1 MESKHVWKV
10 FMFAWLGTA
19 ASVIAGIY
27 ITHSAICLWALVFP
41 LFISAKVSTNNNSE
55 VEEEQDD
62 KE

>member
-1 MESKHVWKV
+1 MESKHAWKV

-41 LFISAKVSTNNNSE
+41 LFISAKAPVVKQN
-55 VEEEQDD
+55 DD
-62 KE
+62 EGGNDEL